1 MKWNSFVRHKINKT
15 NGIDDNNV
23 VNLDAFRKEKYTLNI
38 RVGGYYA
45 NLEMGVY
52 LHVVGIT
59 EPMHTKEADQH
70 FIVEDH
76 FGNIVTFRI
85 DDPPPG
91 FVVSNTNE
99 FAAAAMG
106 IPDPDD
112 PQVS

>member
-1 MKWNSFVRHKINKT
+1 MNKT
-15 NGIDDNNV
+15 NGIEDNKV
-23 VNLDAFRKEKYTLNI
+23 VDLDAFRKEKYTLNI
-38 RVGGYYA
+38 CVGGYYA

-59 EPMHTKEADQH
+59 EPMHTKDADQH

-85 DDPPPG
+85 EDPPPD
-91 FVVSNTNE
+91 FVVSNLNE

>member
-1 MKWNSFVRHKINKT
+1 MNKT
-15 NGIDDNNV
+15 NGIDDNKV
-23 VNLDAFRKEKYTLNI
+23 VDLDAFRKEKYTLNI
-38 RVGGYYA
+38 RVDGFYA

-76 FGNIVTFRI
+76 FGNIVTFRV
-85 DDPPPG
+85 DDPPPN
-91 FVVSNTNE
+91 FVVSNMNE

-106 IPDPDD
+106 IPDSDD

>member
-1 MKWNSFVRHKINKT
+1 MNKT
-15 NGIDDNNV
+15 NGIDDNKV
-23 VNLDAFRKEKYTLNI
+23 VDLDVFRKEKYTLNI

-76 FGNIVTFRI
+76 FGNLVTFSI

-91 FVVSNTNE
+91 FVVSNMNE

>member
-1 MKWNSFVRHKINKT
+1 MSGENDNKI
-15 NGIDDNNV
+15 
-23 VNLDAFRKEKYTLNI
+23 VNLDEFRKQKHTSELLEI
-38 RVGGYYA
+38 HVGGYYA

-52 LHVVGIT
+52 LHCVGIT
-59 EPMHTKEADQH
+59 DQMHTKDAEQH

-76 FGNIVTFRI
+76 FGNLVTFCI

-91 FVVSNTNE
+91 FVVSNMNE

>member
-1 MKWNSFVRHKINKT
+1 MMKKK
-15 NGIDDNNV
+15 GIKDNIV
-23 VNLDAFRKEKYTLNI
+23 DLDAFRKEKYTPEI
-38 RVGGYYA
+38 FQIHVGGYYA
-45 NLEMGVY
+45 HLEMGVH
-52 LHVVGIT
+52 LHCVGIT
-59 EPMHTKEADQH
+59 DPMHTKDAEQH

-91 FVVSNTNE
+91 FVVSNLEE

>member
-1 MKWNSFVRHKINKT
+1 MNKT
-15 NGIDDNNV
+15 NGIDDNKIV
-23 VNLDAFRKEKYTLNI
+23 DLDAFRKEKNTIKVL
-38 RVGGYYA
+38 VGDYYA

-52 LHVVGIT
+52 LHCVGIT
-59 EPMHTKEADQH
+59 DPMHTKDAEQH
-70 FIVEDH
+70 FVVEDH
-76 FGNIVTFRI
+76 FGNLVTFRI

-91 FVVSNTNE
+91 FVVSNMNE

>member
-1 MKWNSFVRHKINKT
+1 MNKT
-15 NGIDDNNV
+15 NGIEDNKV
-23 VNLDAFRKEKYTLNI
+23 VDLDAFRKEKYTLKV

-45 NLEMGVY
+45 NLERGIY

-59 EPMHTKEADQH
+59 EPMHTKNAEQH

-76 FGNIVTFRI
+76 FGNLVTFSI

-91 FVVSNTNE
+91 FVVSNMNE

>member
-1 MKWNSFVRHKINKT
+1 MNKT
-15 NGIDDNNV
+15 NGIDNNKV
-23 VNLDAFRKEKYTLNI
+23 VDLDAFRKEKYTLNI

-59 EPMHTKEADQH
+59 EPMHTKNAEEH
-70 FIVEDH
+70 FVVEDH
-76 FGNIVTFRI
+76 FGNLVTFRF

-91 FVVSNTNE
+91 FVVSSLEE

-106 IPDPDD
+106 QEPPE
-112 PQVS
+112 VS

>member
-1 MKWNSFVRHKINKT
+1 MNKT

-23 VNLDAFRKEKYTLNI
+23 VDLDAFRKEKYTLNI

-52 LHVVGIT
+52 LHVVGVT
-59 EPMHTKEADQH
+59 SPMHTKDAEQH

-76 FGNIVTFRI
+76 FGNLVTFRI

-91 FVVSNTNE
+91 FVVSNMNE

>member
-1 MKWNSFVRHKINKT
+1 MNKT
-15 NGIDDNNV
+15 NGIDDNKIV
-23 VNLDAFRKEKYTLNI
+23 DLDAFRKEKNTLKVL
-38 RVGGYYA
+38 VGDYYA

-52 LHVVGIT
+52 LHCVGIT
-59 EPMHTKEADQH
+59 DPMHTKDAEQH

-76 FGNIVTFRI
+76 FGNLVTFRI
-85 DDPPPG
+85 DDPPPD
-91 FVVSNTNE
+91 FVESSLKE

>member
-1 MKWNSFVRHKINKT
+1 MS
-15 NGIDDNNV
+15 GEDDNKV
-23 VNLDAFRKEKYTLNI
+23 VNLDEFRKQKYTLEI
-38 RVGGYYA
+38 HVGRYYA

-59 EPMHTKEADQH
+59 EPMHTKDAEQH

-76 FGNIVTFRI
+76 FGNLVTFSI

-91 FVVSNTNE
+91 FVVSNMNE

-106 IPDPDD
+106 IPDSDD

>member
-1 MKWNSFVRHKINKT
+1 MSKMSGENDK
-15 NGIDDNNV
+15 V
-23 VNLDAFRKEKYTLNI
+23 VNLDEFRKQKHPLII

-59 EPMHTKEADQH
+59 NPMHTKNAETH
-70 FIVEDH
+70 FVVEDH
-76 FGNIVTFRI
+76 FGNLVTFRH

-91 FVVSNTNE
+91 FVVSSLEE

-106 IPDPDD
+106 QDP
-112 PQVS
+112 PEVS

>member
-1 MKWNSFVRHKINKT
+1 MNKT

-23 VNLDAFRKEKYTLNI
+23 VDLDAFRKEKYTLNI
-38 RVGGYYA
+38 CVGGYYA

-59 EPMHTKEADQH
+59 DPMHTKDAEQH

-76 FGNIVTFRI
+76 FGNLVTFRI
-85 DDPPPG
+85 DDPPPD
-91 FVVSNTNE
+91 FVVSNMEE
-99 FAAAAMG
+99 FASAAMG

>member
-1 MKWNSFVRHKINKT
+1 MNKT
-15 NGIDDNNV
+15 NGIEDNKV
-23 VNLDAFRKEKYTLNI
+23 VDLDAFRKEKFTLKI
-38 RVGGYYA
+38 HVGGYYA

-59 EPMHTKEADQH
+59 DPMHTKNAEEH

-76 FGNIVTFRI
+76 FGNLVTFRV

-91 FVVSNTNE
+91 FVVSDMNE

-106 IPDPDD
+106 IPDSDD

>member
-1 MKWNSFVRHKINKT
+1 MNKT
-15 NGIDDNNV
+15 NGIDDNKIV
-23 VNLDAFRKEKYTLNI
+23 DLDAFRKEKNTIKVL
-38 RVGGYYA
+38 VGDYYA

-52 LHVVGIT
+52 LHCVGIT
-59 EPMHTKEADQH
+59 DPMHTKDAEQH
-70 FIVEDH
+70 FMVEDH
-76 FGNIVTFRI
+76 FGNLVTFRI

-91 FVVSNTNE
+91 FVVSNMNE

>member
-1 MKWNSFVRHKINKT
+1 MNKT

-23 VNLDAFRKEKYTLNI
+23 VDLNAFRKEKYTLNI
-38 RVGGYYA
+38 CVGGYYA

-59 EPMHTKEADQH
+59 EPMHTKDADQH

-85 DDPPPG
+85 DDPPPD
-91 FVVSNTNE
+91 FVVSSMNE

>member
-1 MKWNSFVRHKINKT
+1 MNKT

-23 VNLDAFRKEKYTLNI
+23 VDLDAFRKEKYTLNI
-38 RVGGYYA
+38 CVGGYYA

-52 LHVVGIT
+52 LHVVGVT
-59 EPMHTKEADQH
+59 SPMHTKDAEQH

-76 FGNIVTFRI
+76 FGNLVTFRI

-91 FVVSNTNE
+91 FVVSNMEE

>member
-1 MKWNSFVRHKINKT
+1 MNKT

-23 VNLDAFRKEKYTLNI
+23 VDLDAFRKEKYTLNI
-38 RVGGYYA
+38 CVGGYYA

-52 LHVVGIT
+52 LHAVGIT
-59 EPMHTKEADQH
+59 EPMHTKNAEIH
-70 FIVEDH
+70 FVVEDH
-76 FGNIVTFRI
+76 FGNLVTFCH

-91 FVVSNTNE
+91 FVVSTLDE
-99 FAAAAMG
+99 FAAAAMS

>member
-1 MKWNSFVRHKINKT
+1 MKK
-15 NGIDDNNV
+15 NGIKDNIV
-23 VNLDAFRKEKYTLNI
+23 DLDAFRKEKYTPEI
-38 RVGGYYA
+38 FQIHVGGYYA
-45 NLEMGVY
+45 HLEMGVH
-52 LHVVGIT
+52 LHCVGIT
-59 EPMHTKEADQH
+59 DPMHTKDAEQH

-91 FVVSNTNE
+91 FVVSNLEE

>member
-1 MKWNSFVRHKINKT
+1 MNKT

-23 VNLDAFRKEKYTLNI
+23 VDLDAFRKEKYTLNI
-38 RVGGYYA
+38 CVGGYYA

-76 FGNIVTFRI
+76 FGNLVTFSI
-85 DDPPPG
+85 DDPPPD
-91 FVVSNTNE
+91 FVVSNMNE

-106 IPDPDD
+106 IPDSDD

>member
-1 MKWNSFVRHKINKT
+1 MNKT
-15 NGIDDNNV
+15 NGIDDNKV
-23 VNLDAFRKEKYTLNI
+23 VDLDAFRKEKYTLNI
-38 RVGGYYA
+38 CVGGYYA

-59 EPMHTKEADQH
+59 EPMHTKDAEQH

-76 FGNIVTFRI
+76 FGNIVTFRV
-85 DDPPPG
+85 DDPPPN
-91 FVVSNTNE
+91 FVVSNMNE

>member
-1 MKWNSFVRHKINKT
+1 MNKT
-15 NGIDDNNV
+15 NGIEDNKV
-23 VNLDAFRKEKYTLNI
+23 VDLDAFRKEKFTLKI
-38 RVGGYYA
+38 CIDGYYA

-52 LHVVGIT
+52 LHCGGIT
-59 EPMHTKEADQH
+59 EPMHTKNAEQH

-76 FGNIVTFRI
+76 FGNLVTFRV

-91 FVVSNTNE
+91 FVVSDMNE

>member
-1 MKWNSFVRHKINKT
+1 MNKT
-15 NGIDDNNV
+15 NGIEDNKV
-23 VNLDAFRKEKYTLNI
+23 VDLDAFRKEKYTLEI
-38 RVGGYYA
+38 CVGGYYA

-59 EPMHTKEADQH
+59 EPMHTKDAEQH

-85 DDPPPG
+85 DDPPPD
-91 FVVSNTNE
+91 FVVSSMNE